1 MADDAATTD
10 EPDLATQATNWVIGK
25 VDQLKALTTDNA
37 VLALRVIV
45 FGLVISVLTVAAALM
60 TVIMLVRVA
69 DAYLPIGSGVGDAS
83 WAAHGFIG
91 VVFSVLG
98 LGAWSSRKGSTRPL
112 LVAGIVDVVFV
123 TVIVCYGLFA

>member
-1 MADDAATTD
+1 MADDAATSD
-10 EPDLATQATNWVIGK
+10 KPDLATQATNWVIGK
-25 VDQLKALTTDNA
+25 VDQLKTLTTDNA

-45 FGLVISVLTVAAALM
+45 FGMVISVLTVAAVLM

-98 LGAWSSRKGSTRPL
+98 LGAWSSRSGSTRPL
-112 LVAGIVDVVFV
+112 LVAGIVDIVFV